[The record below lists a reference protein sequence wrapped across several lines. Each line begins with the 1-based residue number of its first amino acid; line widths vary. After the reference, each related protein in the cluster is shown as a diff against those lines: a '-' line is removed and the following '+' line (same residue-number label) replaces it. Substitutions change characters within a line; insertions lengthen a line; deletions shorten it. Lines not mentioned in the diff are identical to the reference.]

1 MGYRCHVLGRDVE
14 EFVPSAQHD
23 VEVDDEEVQDDD
35 DEQEPAARPA
45 VLREPVGA
53 DQRPGVAEHLTQ
65 TGHDRASWNY
75 SIAHRTLS
83 GSPRGANGIYSVGL
97 TLGEVAEAAAGSRLL
112 SGYRG
117 KN

>member
-23 VEVDDEEVQDDD
+23 VDVDDEEVQDDD

-65 TGHDRASWNY
+65 AGHDRASRKN
-75 SIAHRTLS
+75 SKAHRTLS
-83 GSPRGANGIYSVGL
+83 GSPRGSDDLYSWRL
-97 TLGEVAEAAAGSRLL
+97 TLGEVAASCE
-112 SGYRG
+112 
-117 KN
+117 